1 MLRCT
6 LWQLQTDWCAADS
19 VCAWVQEDDD
29 VWVTVYG
36 FQPSQQHLIMK
47 EFSKCGD
54 ILKFGDG
61 HEDGT
66 NWVHIQFAVGSQCPV
81 LP

>member
-1 MLRCT
+1 M
-6 LWQLQTDWCAADS
+6 
-19 VCAWVQEDDD
+19 QEDDD

-36 FQPSQQHLIMK
+36 FQPSQRHLIMK

-61 HEDGT
+61 REDGT
-66 NWVHIQFAVGSQCPV
+66 NWVHIQFSVSSSDSYLLV
-81 LP
+81 LCKPNSLYRLN